1 MAPNGADAGNLP
13 IRCIA
18 RQCRVAMKPMR
29 RCYERDARVQ
39 RSSLLPRQTHR
50 EDGETVM
57 ELHEIRYFLALS
69 KTLNF
74 TKAAEMCN
82 VSQPA
87 LTRAIQKME
96 DELGGLL
103 FSRERN
109 NTHLTELGRMLE
121 PHLTEVLTRTQAA
134 KETAQAV
141 PASGQ
146 RAPEARCHV
155 HDRPGAVRQLPEP
168 LSRRQS
174 RNRDHADG
182 SGARP
187 AVRSADEGR
196 AGRGADRATGR
207 ICRRR
212 CSHNRSI
219 GNASSSPARP
229 AIRSHAR
236 MRCSIAELDGQP
248 YLARINCE
256 YFDTLR
262 DTCHAN
268 GSHLVGAFRSEREDW
283 ILTMVAAGMGICFL
297 PEFSNTIPGVISRPV
312 IEPAIE
318 REVCLVT
325 VAGRRWSSP
334 LSAFVRAVRQYRWPE
349 EQQSDLPVAEAA

>member
-1 MAPNGADAGNLP
+1 V
-13 IRCIA
+13 I
-18 RQCRVAMKPMR
+18 
-29 RCYERDARVQ
+29 
-39 RSSLLPRQTHR
+39 
-50 EDGETVM
+50 TV

-134 KETAQAV
+134 KETANRFLRLDSAQLKLGVMCTIGPVRFVSFLSRFRADNPGVEITLTEAV
-141 PASGQ
+141 P
-146 RAPEARCHV
+146 
-155 HDRPGAVRQLPEP
+155 
-168 LSRRQS
+168 
-174 RNRDHADG
+174 NRLCDLLTKGELDVALI
-182 SGARP
+182 ARP
-187 AVRSADEGR
+187 DGFASPLQPQPLYRERFVIACSAG
-196 AGRGADRATGR
+196 
-207 ICRRR
+207 
-212 CSHNRSI
+212 H
-219 GNASSSPARP
+219 PFARKN
-229 AIRSHAR
+229 SV
-236 MRCSIAELDGQP
+236 SVAELDGQP

-256 YFDTLR
+256 FFDTLR

-283 ILTMVAAGMGICFL
+283 ILTMVAAGMGVCFL
-297 PEFSNTIPGVISRPV
+297 PEYSNTIPGVISRPV
-312 IEPAIE
+312 ISPSIE

-334 LSAFVRAVRQYRWPE
+334 VSAFIRAVKQYRWPE
-349 EQQSDLPVAEAA
+349 APDAAESEPPVREPAAAQ

>member
-1 MAPNGADAGNLP
+1 
-13 IRCIA
+13 
-18 RQCRVAMKPMR
+18 
-29 RCYERDARVQ
+29 
-39 RSSLLPRQTHR
+39 
-50 EDGETVM
+50 M
-57 ELHEIRYFLALS
+57 ELHEIRYFLTLS

-109 NTHLTELGRMLE
+109 NTHLTELGRMLV
-121 PHLTEVLTRTQAA
+121 PNLSEVLTRTQAA
-134 KETAQAV
+134 KETAQRFLRLDSAHLKLGVMCTIGPVRFVSFLSCFRADNPGIEITLTEAV
-141 PASGQ
+141 P
-146 RAPEARCHV
+146 
-155 HDRPGAVRQLPEP
+155 DRLCDLLMKGELDVALI
-168 LSRRQS
+168 
-174 RNRDHADG
+174 
-182 SGARP
+182 ARP
-187 AVRSADEGR
+187 DGFASPLQAQPLYRERFVIACSAGHPF
-196 AGRGADRATGR
+196 ALK
-207 ICRRR
+207 
-212 CSHNRSI
+212 NVV
-219 GNASSSPARP
+219 
-229 AIRSHAR
+229 
-236 MRCSIAELDGQP
+236 SIAELDGQP

-268 GSHLVGAFRSEREDW
+268 GAHMVGAFRSEREDW
-283 ILTMVAAGMGICFL
+283 ILTMVAAGMGVCFL

-312 IEPAIE
+312 ISPAIE

-334 LSAFVRAVRQYRWPE
+334 VSAFIRAVKQYRWP
-349 EQQSDLPVAEAA
+349 QGRDAADTPALETAAA